1 MFDMREAK
9 KEFEDEILKRVWAA
23 AQRIPF
29 VSAF

>member
-23 AQRIPF
+23 VQRFLF
-29 VSAF
+29 VFVF